1 MSMILFRRPV
11 AKVVTAAIFLIALGG
26 IGGASPAGV
35 FSGLDGSWR
44 GDGSIRWTSGETERI
59 RCQGTYEVDPSGNRL
74 EQRLTCASDASK
86 LNITSSIVYNPEA
99 GVITGSWNERSHNVG
114 GWVSGNARPM
124 AIDALLQSS
133 DKKFRSTVSVVTRG
147 QQQTVSIVP
156 QGLDVTGVTV
166 ALQRSR

>member
-11 AKVVTAAIFLIALGG
+11 AKVVTAAIFSITLSG

-59 RCQGTYEVDPSGNRL
+59 RCQGTYEVDRSGDRL
-74 EQRLTCASDASK
+74 EQHLTCASDTSK
-86 LNITSSIVYNPEA
+86 LIITSSIVYNPEA
-99 GVITGSWNERSHNVG
+99 GVITGSWNEGSHNIG
-114 GWVSGNARPM
+114 GWVSGNASPT
-124 AIDALLQSS
+124 AIDALVQSS
-133 DKKFRSTVSVVTRG
+133 DKKFSSKVSVVTRG

-156 QGLDVTGVTV
+156 QGLDVTAVTV
-166 ALQRSR
+166 ALRR

>member
-26 IGGASPAGV
+26 VGGTNPVGV
-35 FSGLDGSWR
+35 FSGFNGSWR

-59 RCQGTYEVDPSGNRL
+59 RCQGSYEVDRTGNRL
-74 EQRLTCASDASK
+74 EQHLICASDASM
-86 LNITSSIVYNPEA
+86 LNITSSIVYNPAA

-133 DKKFRSTVSVVTRG
+133 NKKLTFKVSVVTRG
-147 QQQTVSIVP
+147 RQQDVSIVP
-156 QGLDVTGVTV
+156 EGLDVTGVTV

>member
-1 MSMILFRRPV
+1 MPS
-11 AKVVTAAIFLIALGG
+11 
-26 IGGASPAGV
+26 
-35 FSGLDGSWR
+35 
-44 GDGSIRWTSGETERI
+44 
-59 RCQGTYEVDPSGNRL
+59 TYEVDPSGNRL
-74 EQRLTCASDASK
+74 EQHLTCASDASK

-114 GWVSGNARPM
+114 GWVSGNASPM

-133 DKKFRSTVSVVTRG
+133 DKKFRSKVSVVTRG

-166 ALQRSR
+166 ALRRSR

>member
-1 MSMILFRRPV
+1 MKKMVAAGIAALFL
-11 AKVVTAAIFLIALGG
+11 AGASASSA
-26 IGGASPAGV
+26 ASPAGV

-44 GDGSIRWTSGETERI
+44 GEGSIKWTSGETERI
-59 RCQGTYEVDPSGNRL
+59 RCQGSYEVDPSGDRL

-99 GVITGSWNERSHNVG
+99 GVITGSWNERSHNVS

-133 DKKFRSTVSVVTRG
+133 DKKFGSQVSVVTRG

>member
-1 MSMILFRRPV
+1 MSMIQFTRPV
-11 AKVVTAAIFLIALGG
+11 AKVFTAAITLIWLGG
-26 IGGASPAGV
+26 VVGASPAGV

-44 GDGSIRWTSGETERI
+44 GDGSITWTSGETERI

-86 LNITSSIVYNPEA
+86 LNITSSIVYDPEA

-114 GWVSGNARPM
+114 GWVSGNARPA

-133 DKKFRSTVSVVTRG
+133 DKKFRSKVSVMTRG
-147 QQQTVSIVP
+147 QQQTVSIMP
-156 QGLDVTGVTV
+156 QGLDVAGVTV